1 MSSLA
6 NKLRSMQV
14 NQERSEI
21 VKKNYEANLE
31 KVRSETPLLTF
42 LDEDYFRISETK
54 SFCLFRKVQRGDQEQ
69 QGVQVKVQPNLQQ
82 NRY

>member
-31 KVRSETPLLTF
+31 KVRSETPF
-42 LDEDYFRISETK
+42 
-54 SFCLFRKVQRGDQEQ
+54 
-69 QGVQVKVQPNLQQ
+69 
-82 NRY
+82 